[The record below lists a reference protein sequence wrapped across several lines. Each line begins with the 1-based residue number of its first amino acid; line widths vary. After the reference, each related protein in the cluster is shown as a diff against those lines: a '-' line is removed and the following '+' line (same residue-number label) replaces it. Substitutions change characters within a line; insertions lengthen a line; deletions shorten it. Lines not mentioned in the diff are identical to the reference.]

1 MAPPKIP
8 QIRHA
13 EDVDPSE
20 KDAMHLE
27 NVKYFLE
34 HPPEDTQ
41 VRLIQAMIFYHGKH
55 KGPCHGRVLNTTL
68 KLPLTRYRFT

>member
-27 NVKYFLE
+27 GVKYFLE

-41 VRLIQAMIFYHGKH
+41 VGF
-55 KGPCHGRVLNTTL
+55 TTIL
-68 KLPLTRYRFT
+68 LTPILLLLAWLHASNR

>member
-1 MAPPKIP
+1 MAPPKLP
-8 QIRHA
+8 QLPRHA

-27 NVKYFLE
+27 GVKYFLE

-41 VRLIQAMIFYHGKH
+41 ASEVLGVTSFMFHITVRPHWIELQVVICAS
-55 KGPCHGRVLNTTL
+55 
-68 KLPLTRYRFT
+68 

>member
-20 KDAMHLE
+20 KDALHLE
-27 NVKYFLE
+27 GVKYFLE

-41 VRLIQAMIFYHGKH
+41 VRLIQAMIFSV
-55 KGPCHGRVLNTTL
+55 PNTEVPATGEC
-68 KLPLTRYRFT
+68 

>member
-8 QIRHA
+8 QLPRHA

-27 NVKYFLE
+27 GVKYFLE

-41 VRLIQAMIFYHGKH
+41 ASVVLGVTIFIFRYHS
-55 KGPCHGRVLNTTL
+55 PISLS
-68 KLPLTRYRFT
+68 